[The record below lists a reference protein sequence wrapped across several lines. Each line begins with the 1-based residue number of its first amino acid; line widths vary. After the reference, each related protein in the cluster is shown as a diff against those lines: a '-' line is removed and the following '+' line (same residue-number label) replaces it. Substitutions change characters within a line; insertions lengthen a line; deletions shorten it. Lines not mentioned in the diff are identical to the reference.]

1 MTAGYLSNCIER
13 ETCGQSRNGK
23 YLYVKCIRCINTWT
37 DAKNEADIQRYAI
50 AHYRL
55 GWVKLEKWKTKES
68 LIDGGAN
75 ADNDSGSTGIT
86 DWE

>member
-1 MTAGYLSNCIER
+1 M
-13 ETCGQSRNGK
+13 
-23 YLYVKCIRCINTWT
+23 

-50 AHYRL
+50 THYRL

-75 ADNDSGSTGIT
+75 ADNDSGSMGIT